1 VKKIFLAELTPRSV
15 TKKYVAWMN
24 DYEVVKYTDQKNKK
38 HTIKSTIKFVKQK
51 KNSKN
56 EFLYGIYFKKS
67 KKQKEHIGNI
77 KLGPINFALNNAD
90 ISYFIGN
97 KNYWG
102 KGYTTIAIS
111 QIIKIA
117 KNKFKLKKIQAVA
130 ANDNFG
136 SVMVLKKNNF
146 KKANLQEK
154 KILPSQKIN
163 IFWYTLVL

>member
-1 VKKIFLAELTPRSV
+1 M

-51 KNSKN
+51 RNSKN
-56 EFLYGIYFKKS
+56 EFLYGIYFKKN

-77 KLGPINFALNNAD
+77 KLGPINFTLKNAD

-97 KNYWG
+97 RNYWS
-102 KGYTTIAIS
+102 KGYTTVAIS
-111 QIIKIA
+111 KIIKIA

-146 KKANLQEK
+146 KKANLLEK
-154 KILPSQKIN
+154 KILPPQKKN